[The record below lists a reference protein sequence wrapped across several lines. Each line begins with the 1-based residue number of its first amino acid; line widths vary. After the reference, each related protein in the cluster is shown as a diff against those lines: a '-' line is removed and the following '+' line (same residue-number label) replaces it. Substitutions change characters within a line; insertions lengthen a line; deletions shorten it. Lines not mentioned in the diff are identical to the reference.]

1 MYIREILA
9 GVETVTHSEA
19 LSLTKQEILNDYR
32 IACESRQ
39 ASILARKEVFMGKAK
54 FGIFGTGKELA
65 QICMAKYFKPGDFRS
80 GYYRDQTFVM
90 ATGELS
96 IEQYFAQL
104 YAHADIQHDPHSG
117 GRMMIGHYSTR
128 NLDEQGRF
136 KKLTDIKTSVAD
148 ISPTGAQMPRL
159 VGLAWASKLYR
170 QNPALQNHTQFSKN
184 GDEVAFGTIGNG
196 AVAEGVFFEAIN
208 AAGVL
213 QIPMLISIWDDA
225 YAISVT
231 QEYQTTKNDISS
243 MFEGFRRNNM
253 ERGIEIIKAKGWDYE
268 ELCYAYREGTRICR
282 EEHVPVLMHVHE
294 MTQPMGHS
302 TSGSHERY
310 KSTERLQWEEA
321 YDCNVQFRKWILEQ
335 GVSNEEELQAIEQS
349 ALQHVRESRQRAW
362 EAYTASLKSDAHL
375 AGTAITQLANVSSH
389 TEELMA
395 LLPAIL
401 NNPNPYRSDAVKAVK
416 KALRITRNEAVD
428 KTELHRWIQRV
439 AKENYDRYNSF
450 LYSQSAES
458 SLHVPTISA
467 IYNEEAPLV
476 DGREVVQ
483 KNFEALFRNDPRL
496 LAFGEDVG
504 VIGDVNQ
511 GFAGLQDQFGE
522 IRISDTGIREA
533 TIVGQAIGTA
543 MRGLRPIAEIQYL
556 DYIYYCI
563 QILSDDVASLHY
575 RSAGGQKAPLIIRT
589 RGHRLEGM
597 FHSGSP
603 MQMILGAIRG
613 MFFCVPR
620 NLTQA
625 AGMYNTLLQG
635 DEPALVIESLNAYR
649 LKEKMPLNLG
659 TFTVPMGVPEILRN
673 GEDVTIVTYGSMCR
687 IVQEAANE
695 LSTMGIHCE
704 IIDVQTLIPFDIHHT
719 IIESIKKTNRVIFAD
734 EDVVGGATAYMMKK
748 VIEDQQAWNYLDTEP
763 KTITAQDNRPA
774 YSTDGDYYS
783 KPNADDVI
791 DCVYNMMHESNPSKF
806 PSLY

>member
-1 MYIREILA
+1 
-9 GVETVTHSEA
+9 
-19 LSLTKQEILNDYR
+19 
-32 IACESRQ
+32 
-39 ASILARKEVFMGKAK
+39 
-54 FGIFGTGKELA
+54 
-65 QICMAKYFKPGDFRS
+65 
-80 GYYRDQTFVM
+80 
-90 ATGELS
+90 
-96 IEQYFAQL
+96 
-104 YAHADIQHDPHSG
+104 
-117 GRMMIGHYSTR
+117 
-128 NLDEQGRF
+128 
-136 KKLTDIKTSVAD
+136 
-148 ISPTGAQMPRL
+148 
-159 VGLAWASKLYR
+159 
-170 QNPALQNHTQFSKN
+170 
-184 GDEVAFGTIGNG
+184 
-196 AVAEGVFFEAIN
+196 
-208 AAGVL
+208 
-213 QIPMLISIWDDA
+213 
-225 YAISVT
+225 
-231 QEYQTTKNDISS
+231 
-243 MFEGFRRNNM
+243 
-253 ERGIEIIKAKGWDYE
+253 
-268 ELCYAYREGTRICR
+268 
-282 EEHVPVLMHVHE
+282 
-294 MTQPMGHS
+294 MGHS

-375 AGTAITQLANVSSH
+375 ASTAITQLANVSSH
-389 TEELMA
+389 KEELMA

-458 SLHVPTISA
+458 SLHVPAIPA

-791 DCVYNMMHESNPSKF
+791 DCVYGMMHESNPSKF